1 MALKNFFKAKFFR
14 FILLPALLFGFSDNI
29 KAQDTAM
36 VVQAIGTG
44 IIRGND
50 IPTARDEALSDAM
63 VSSVQQAVAD
73 LAPVETIVS
82 NFKKLDE
89 SIFANIG
96 DYILEYKV
104 LAENTSGKTYR
115 IMVEATLFL
124 EKISKMISSLE
135 TVSTETDLPKVL
147 LFLAEQNIDDIML
160 SYWWGEDPTFVKSH
174 SEKAVAHELVEQGFS
189 IIDHEGMLLYQQ
201 DMTHVNN
208 PYLGNE
214 EAIQLGQSLKA
225 DIIVVGTAIAE
236 AVPDNKGANTRSCK
250 ADLSVRAIRIDT
262 GEVITSVDQQSVA
275 VSGDNASGGSDALS
289 NAGTLA
295 GKALAP
301 RIAQAWK
308 NSEATSEQIEIFV
321 RGIGDLG
328 SFVSFRKSLSE
339 TSGVSNLRIKE
350 TMGDEATLWVDY
362 TDSTETLAET
372 IMEKSYDR
380 FRINIVEVGH
390 KHISIDLIPDQSAP
404 RR

>member
-1 MALKNFFKAKFFR
+1 MALKNFFKAKIFR

-63 VSSVQQAVAD
+63 VSSVQQALAD
-73 LAPVETIVS
+73 QVPVETIVS
-82 NFKKLDE
+82 NFKKIDE

-214 EAIQLGQSLKA
+214 EAIQLGQRLKA

-236 AVPDNKGANTRSCK
+236 AVPDNKGAATRSCK

-301 RIAQAWK
+301 RIAEAWK
-308 NSEATSEQIEIFV
+308 NSEATSRQIEVFV

-328 SFVSFRKSLSE
+328 SFVSFRKSLSK
-339 TSGVSNLRIKE
+339 TPGVSNLRIKE

-372 IMEKSYDR
+372 LMEKSYDR

-390 KHISIDLIPDQSAP
+390 KHISIDLIPDQSAL

>member
-1 MALKNFFKAKFFR
+1 MALKNFFKAKIFR
-14 FILLPALLFGFSDNI
+14 FILLPALLFGFSDNL

-63 VSSVQQAVAD
+63 VSSVQQAVAN

-82 NFKKLDE
+82 NFKKVDE

-147 LFLAEQNIDDIML
+147 FFLAEQNIDDIML

-214 EAIQLGQSLKA
+214 EAIQLGQRLKA

-236 AVPDNKGANTRSCK
+236 AVPDNKGATTRSCK

-275 VSGDNASGGSDALS
+275 VIGDNASGGSDALS

-308 NSEATSEQIEIFV
+308 NSEATSGQIEIFV

-339 TSGVSNLRIKE
+339 TPGVSNLRIKE

-372 IMEKSYDR
+372 LMQKSFDR
-380 FRINIVEVGH
+380 FRINIVEVGQ
-390 KHISIDLIPDQSAP
+390 KHISIDLIPD
-404 RR
+404 